1 MKLDLAGLLTLIQQF
16 SEYNTTGKASIAIAG
31 PVNGTLTITR
41 DAQGRMQFGL
51 AVTF

>member
-1 MKLDLAGLLTLIQQF
+1 MKLDLAGLLQLLSQF
-16 SEYNTTGKASIAIAG
+16 TEYNTTGKTSIALTG

-51 AVTF
+51 SVTF